1 MFKSEARISKSET
14 SSNDPMGKHGDPAAA
29 FYYRS
34 LRIVSLFRISTF
46 GFRIFRDPFTTTRL
60 AKRGLHFGCAC
71 FAVLL
76 LSGAALALPAYDE
89 VRAGYRSSETV
100 LLDRQ
105 GRPLQELRTD
115 RTMRRL
121 AWVPLEAV
129 SPALL
134 SAMVGA
140 EDRRF
145 YEHAGVDWRALAA
158 AALRGAPS
166 WTFRG
171 ASTIPMQL
179 AALLDPA
186 LRAGEGG
193 RSLGQKWRQVRAAL
207 ELDGRWRKEEMLEA
221 YLNLVFFRGEVQG
234 VGAACRALFGKSPH
248 GVDAS
253 EALVLAALVRSPNAD
268 PERVA
273 VRALRLKSALAAA
286 VDDDAVRQ
294 AAARALAGPH
304 TLAGGADL
312 APHAARRLASGGAGP
327 FLTSTLDAALQAFAR
342 ERLARQLELLQG
354 RAVGEGAV
362 LVVANRTGEVLAYAV
377 HTLDPARSRY
387 VDGVTARR
395 QAGSTLKPFL
405 YALAFDRRI
414 LTPATR
420 LDDRPLDVP
429 VAGGIY
435 QPRNFDSGYQGAVTA
450 RAALAASMNIPAVR
464 TVEMT
469 GVELFLKTLRELGLG
484 GLEEDGDFYGP
495 SLALGTADVSLWELV
510 AAYRALAAGGVAGAI
525 RLSPAPEAPPGG
537 RVFSDEAAFLVTDIL
552 ADREARSA
560 TFGLENPLS
569 PRFPAAVKTGT
580 SKDMRDNWCIGYSRR
595 YTVGVWV
602 GNYSGAPM
610 REVSGITGAAPLWM
624 ELMNFLRDDE
634 PLLPAQAP
642 AGLVRAEAGVPAR
655 AEWFIRGT
663 VPAGAAASGQ
673 VAVRI
678 TYPPPETVLALDP
691 DIPPERQRVV
701 FAAQA
706 PAGELRWTL
715 DGRLFAETGST
726 IAWAPEPGPHEL
738 SVSAPDGGGDRV
750 RFQVRGLGPDRSVR
764 TRAR

>member
-1 MFKSEARISKSET
+1 MVATRIANS
-14 SSNDPMGKHGDPAAA
+14 
-29 FYYRS
+29 
-34 LRIVSLFRISTF
+34 
-46 GFRIFRDPFTTTRL
+46 
-60 AKRGLHFGCAC
+60 GLHIGLAF

-76 LSGAALALPAYDE
+76 LSGAALAMPAYDE

-100 LLDRQ
+100 LLDRR

-115 RTMRRL
+115 RTVRRL
-121 AWVPLEAV
+121 AWVPIEEV

-134 SAMVGA
+134 SAVVGA

-158 AALRGAPS
+158 AALRGVPG

-193 RSLGQKWRQVRAAL
+193 RSLGQKWRQVLAAR
-207 ELDGRWRKEEMLEA
+207 ELDARWRKQEMLEA
-221 YLNLVFFRGEVQG
+221 YLNLVFFRGEYQG

-248 GVDAS
+248 GVDAP

-273 VRALRLKSALAAA
+273 VRALRLKSALGAAA
-286 VDDDAVRQ
+286 DDDAVRQ
-294 AAARALAGPH
+294 AAVRASAGPH
-304 TLAGGADL
+304 TFAGGADL
-312 APHAARRLASGGAGP
+312 APHAARRLAAAGGPGP
-327 FLTSTLDAALQAFAR
+327 FLASTLDAELQAFAR

-377 HTLDPARSRY
+377 HTRDPARSRY

-435 QPRNFDSGYQGAVTA
+435 QPRNFDSGYQGPVTA

-525 RLSPAPEAPPGG
+525 RLSPAPEAPPGR
-537 RVFSDEAAFLVTDIL
+537 RVFSAEAAFLVTDIL

-610 REVSGITGAAPLWM
+610 REVSGVTGAAPLWM

-634 PLLPAQAP
+634 PLLPGEAP
-642 AGLVRAEAGVPAR
+642 AGLVRAEAGVPAH

-663 VPAGAAASGQ
+663 VPAGAAASGR
-673 VAVRI
+673 VEVRI
-678 TYPPPETVLALDP
+678 TYPPPETVFALDP
-691 DIPPERQRVV
+691 DIPAERQRVV

-706 PAGELRWTL
+706 PAVELRWTL
-715 DGRLFAETGST
+715 DGRLLAETGST
-726 IAWAPEPGPHEL
+726 IAWAPEPGRHEL
-738 SVSAPDGGGDRV
+738 CVSAPDGGGDRV
-750 RFQVRGLGPDRSVR
+750 RFQVRGLGPDRPAR

>member
-1 MFKSEARISKSET
+1 
-14 SSNDPMGKHGDPAAA
+14 
-29 FYYRS
+29 
-34 LRIVSLFRISTF
+34 V
-46 GFRIFRDPFTTTRL
+46 
-60 AKRGLHFGCAC
+60 RGYPRQYKYATLSMCGEVMANS
-71 FAVLL
+71 V
-76 LSGAALALPAYDE
+76 SGARWRSFIAGVLAALMSTGAAWALPAYDE
-89 VRAGYRSSETV
+89 VRAGYSSSETL
-100 LLDRQ
+100 LLDRH

-115 RTMRRL
+115 RSVRRL

-134 SAMVGA
+134 SAVVGA

-145 YEHAGVDWRALAA
+145 YDHAGVDWRALAA
-158 AALRGAPS
+158 AALRGLPS

-179 AALLDPA
+179 AALIDPA

-207 ELDGRWRKEEMLEA
+207 ELDARWRKEEMLEA
-221 YLNLVFFRGEVQG
+221 YLNLVFFRGEYQG
-234 VGAACRALFGKSPH
+234 VGAACRALFHKSPH
-248 GVDAS
+248 GVDAA

-268 PERVA
+268 AERVA
-273 VRALRLKSALAAA
+273 ARALRLKSTLRAAA
-286 VDDDAVRQ
+286 GDEAVRQ
-294 AAARALAGPH
+294 AAARAGAGPH
-304 TLAGGADL
+304 VLAGGADL
-312 APHAARRLASGGAGP
+312 APHAARRLAAAGAAGP
-327 FLTSTLDAALQAFAR
+327 VLRSTLDGGLQAFAR
-342 ERLARQLELLQG
+342 ERLARQLDLLQG

-362 LVVANRTGEVLAYAV
+362 LVVENRSGDVLAYAV
-377 HTLDPARSRY
+377 HTLDPGRSRY
-387 VDGVTARR
+387 VDGVLARR

-420 LDDRPLDVP
+420 LDDSPLDVP

-435 QPRNFDSGYQGAVTA
+435 QPRNYDSGYHGTVTA

-464 TVEMT
+464 AAGMT
-469 GVELFLKTLRELGLG
+469 GVDLFLQTLRELGFG
-484 GLEEDGDFYGP
+484 GLEEEGDFYGP

-510 AAYRALAAGGVAGAI
+510 AAYRALAVGGTAGAI
-525 RLSPAPEAPPGG
+525 RLSPAAEVPPGR
-537 RVFSDEAAFLVTDIL
+537 RVFSAEAAFLVTDIL

-580 SKDMRDNWCIGYSRR
+580 SKDMRDNWCVGYSRS

-602 GNYSGAPM
+602 GNFSGAPM
-610 REVSGITGAAPLWM
+610 REVSGVTGAAPLWM

-634 PLLPAQAP
+634 PILPGEAP
-642 AGLVRAEAGVPAR
+642 HGLVRAETGVPPR
-655 AEWFIRGT
+655 AEWFVRGT
-663 VPAGAAASGQ
+663 VPVADAAS
-673 VAVRI
+673 ARAEVRI
-678 TYPPPETVLALDP
+678 TYPSSEAVLALDP
-691 DIPPERQRVV
+691 DIPPDRQRVV

-715 DGRLFAETGST
+715 DGRPLAETGAT
-726 IAWAPEPGPHEL
+726 VAWRPEPGSHEL
-738 SVSAPDGGGDRV
+738 TVSTPGGGGDRV
-750 RFQVRGLGPDRSVR
+750 RFQVRGLGPTRPVQA
-764 TRAR
+764 RAR